1 MNNISTLS
9 IDNVSLKQIEGVN
22 TMIFKFEDMAI
33 AKNLNAL
40 SQQKILKKT
49 AYIEQRKI
57 E

>member
-22 TMIFKFEDMAI
+22 TMIFKFEDMVI

-49 AYIEQRKI
+49 AYIEQKKT